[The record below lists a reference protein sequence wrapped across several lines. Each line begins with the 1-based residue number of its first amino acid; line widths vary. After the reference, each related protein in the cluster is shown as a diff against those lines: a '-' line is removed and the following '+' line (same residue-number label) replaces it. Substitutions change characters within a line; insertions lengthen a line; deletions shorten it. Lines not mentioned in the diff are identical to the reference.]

1 MIRNTFLFLP
11 GMTERKEQNLW
22 GQGILDWNT
31 FLRTECIIGIAPR
44 KKQLYDALLSEAKQ
58 HLFEED
64 SEYFYRMI
72 PKRYQWRLYDYFND
86 RICFLDIETSDN
98 NRDIT
103 VIGFFDGI
111 NTGQLVRGINLN
123 RESFI
128 NTIKNYSLLV
138 TFNGSSFDIP
148 KLEKYFSIKLNI
160 PHIDLRHVLK
170 KLKHEGGLKKIELE
184 FGIQRA
190 PKLALMN
197 GYHAVD
203 AWKMWT
209 VTGEKTYLDLLLQYN
224 EEDVVNL
231 KQLADQSIVQLW
243 EKVRTVRGTI
253 ATSVPSNEQ
262 H

>member
-11 GMTERKEQNLW
+11 GMTERKERILW
-22 GQGILDWNT
+22 EQGIADWNQ
-31 FLRTECIIGIAPR
+31 FLHADAVKGIVPK
-44 KKQLYDALLSEAKQ
+44 KKQLYNTLLSEAKQ

-64 SEYFYRMI
+64 SAYFYHLL
-72 PKRYQWRLYDYFND
+72 PLKYQWRLYDYFKE
-86 RICFLDIETSDN
+86 RICFLDIETSDS

-103 VIGFFDGI
+103 VIGLFDGL
-111 NTGQLVRGINLN
+111 NTGQLVKGINLS

-128 NTIKNYSLLV
+128 AAIKNYSLLV

-148 KLEKYFSIKLNI
+148 KLERYFSLKLNI

-170 KLKHEGGLKKIELE
+170 KLKHEGGLKKIELD

-190 PKLALMN
+190 PELAMMN
-197 GYHAVD
+197 GHHAVD
-203 AWKMWT
+203 AWRMWIA
-209 VTGEKTYLDLLLQYN
+209 TGEQTYLDILLQYN

-231 KQLADQSIVQLW
+231 KQIADQSIVQLW
-243 EKVRTVRGTI
+243 EKVRGTVVTLV
-253 ATSVPSNEQ
+253 SSNKQ